1 MLFNS
6 LPFLFSFLPL
16 VILMFYAC
24 CFLNSH
30 TLARLALL
38 FASLFFYAYWDARF
52 LPLLIISICFNFLIG
67 KLICFYEETILASL
81 CLFTGLIGNISFL
94 AYCKYLNF
102 FVSSLNS
109 ISSTNLILEEII
121 LPLGISF
128 FTFTQIAYL
137 VDIYQQK
144 TIPSEFISYGLF
156 VTIFPHLIAG
166 PILHHKE
173 MLYQFDS
180 PETFRWQT
188 INFAEGWF
196 LFVIGLA
203 KKVLI
208 ADNLALIVKPIFDDQ
223 IDSVPFIQ
231 AWVGAISYSLQ
242 LYFDFSGYSD
252 MAIGLGLLFNI
263 RLPLNFNSPY
273 QANSIID
280 FWRRWHITLSNFLR
294 DYLYIPLGGN
304 KFGEFSK
311 LRNLLLTMVLGGLW
325 HGAGW
330 TYILWGCCH
339 GIFLVINHL
348 WRKLNI
354 SLFTWL
360 DKTLTLL
367 AVVGAWVI
375 FRATSIEIAANILS
389 GMVGLNGFI
398 LPTSYLSRMPYLKTL
413 GIDFIDL
420 DYSHFHLWHLLV
432 LVGLVIA
439 TLKLPNSLFWKNIF
453 TRKPVLLGVT
463 CGFLFL
469 LILSQMSKSSEFLYY
484 QF

>member
-1 MLFNS
+1 
-6 LPFLFSFLPL
+6 
-16 VILMFYAC
+16 
-24 CFLNSH
+24 
-30 TLARLALL
+30 
-38 FASLFFYAYWDARF
+38 
-52 LPLLIISICFNFLIG
+52 
-67 KLICFYEETILASL
+67 
-81 CLFTGLIGNISFL
+81 
-94 AYCKYLNF
+94 
-102 FVSSLNS
+102 
-109 ISSTNLILEEII
+109 
-121 LPLGISF
+121 
-128 FTFTQIAYL
+128 
-137 VDIYQQK
+137 
-144 TIPSEFISYGLF
+144 
-156 VTIFPHLIAG
+156 
-166 PILHHKE
+166 

-420 DYSHFHLWHLLV
+420 DYS
-432 LVGLVIA
+432 
-439 TLKLPNSLFWKNIF
+439 
-453 TRKPVLLGVT
+453 
-463 CGFLFL
+463 
-469 LILSQMSKSSEFLYY
+469 
-484 QF
+484 